1 MTQPRADWIVV
12 VRESSI
18 LGFVA
23 WLLVVICQAAEP
35 IHIGSRLELFVD
47 DYLIDTM
54 AGARLT
60 LHQPVARE
68 IALNH
73 NAGKYS
79 VNPSLRRP
87 HQI

>member
-1 MTQPRADWIVV
+1 MRLVLSV
-12 VRESSI
+12 
-18 LGFVA
+18 FF
-23 WLLVVICQAAEP
+23 LLFCLAIPLAKPAKTEEP
-35 IHIGSRLELFVD
+35 LDIGSRLELFVD

-73 NAGKYS
+73 NAVLWEGNSSPSSSYS
-79 VNPSLRRP
+79 KGRLW
-87 HQI
+87 